1 MFNNAGSSHV
11 DYYFCYVSALQYI
24 FVRNYNLNQTVK
36 RVSLMH
42 FPTCVSLMDY
52 NKIANEAGL
61 ALLSRSGI
69 SSLVAVGTK
78 EGKVLFFRV
87 DNSEAKLILKT

>member
-1 MFNNAGSSHV
+1 
-11 DYYFCYVSALQYI
+11 
-24 FVRNYNLNQTVK
+24 
-36 RVSLMH
+36 
-42 FPTCVSLMDY
+42 MDY